1 MSKGPGKWQVA
12 ILAKL
17 KVRDRFTLQ
26 ELLGPSFTRAQY
38 NALHRAMLKLEDA
51 GRINVTRFCTFS
63 GVRSSFVHRKGTT
76 MSAEDA
82 NRHKKEKGLL

>member
-17 KVRDRFTLQ
+17 NVLDRFTLQ

-51 GRINVTRFCTFS
+51 GRINVHRYAFGSQGRAWICRF
-63 GVRSSFVHRKGTT
+63 GVRPTGEDRDRERKK
-76 MSAEDA
+76 
-82 NRHKKEKGLL
+82 RGLL